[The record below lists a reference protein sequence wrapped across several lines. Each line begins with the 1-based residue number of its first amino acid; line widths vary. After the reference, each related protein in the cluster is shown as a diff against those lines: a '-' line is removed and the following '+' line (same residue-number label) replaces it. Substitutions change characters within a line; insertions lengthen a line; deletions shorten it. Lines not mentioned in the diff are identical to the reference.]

1 MVARETEPPM
11 PPSRAGVVRFSSED
25 IPERDRVSACR
36 DLYCQTVIKL
46 DIEPVADHPF
56 RFDALIYFVPDLVL
70 ASSTSS
76 PRRERRR
83 TEHLDSDDLVL
94 NIALSG
100 GRSIAQLGREAV
112 IGAGEAV
119 LTSSTELGV
128 ADVREFS
135 RALSIRMP
143 HRIMK
148 SMVGDIEA
156 RLLRPI
162 ARQTTALRL
171 LTSYASMV
179 RDAEALQT
187 PELHG
192 LVAAHFHDLVAMA
205 LGATKDAAEIAR
217 GRGVPAAQLR
227 AIKADIVENLSHA
240 GLGLQSLAAR
250 RRLSPRYIQMLFKGE
265 GTTFSDFVIE
275 RRLARVHR
283 MLSDPRYVG
292 RTIGALAFASG
303 FGDLSYFNRA
313 FRRRYGATPSEV
325 RETRMPSFVRDPDD

>member
-1 MVARETEPPM
+1 M
-11 PPSRAGVVRFSSED
+11 PPNRAGVIRFSSED

-36 DLYCQTVIKL
+36 DLYCQTIIKL
-46 DIEPVADHPF
+46 YIEAAADHPF
-56 RFDALIYFVPDLVL
+56 RFDALVYVVPDLVL
-70 ASSTSS
+70 ASSTMS
-76 PRRERRR
+76 PLRHARR

-100 GRSIAQLGREAV
+100 GRSIAQVGREAV
-112 IGAGEAV
+112 IDAGEAV
-119 LTSSTELGV
+119 LTSSAELGSAV
-128 ADVREFS
+128 VPEIS
-135 RALSIRMP
+135 RTLSIRMP

-148 SMVGDIEA
+148 SMVTDLESHV
-156 RLLRPI
+156 LRPI

-179 RDAEALQT
+179 RDAEALQA
-187 PELHG
+187 PELYG
-192 LVAAHFHDLVAMA
+192 LVAAHVHDLVAMA

-227 AIKADIVENLSHA
+227 AIKADIAENLSRSD
-240 GLGLQSLAAR
+240 LKLQSLAAR
-250 RRLSPRYIQMLFKGE
+250 RRVTPRYIQLLFKSE

-292 RTIGALAFASG
+292 RTIGALAFACG

-313 FRRRYGATPSEV
+313 FRRRYGATPSDV
-325 RETRMPSFVRDPDD
+325 RETQMLSSVGDPDD